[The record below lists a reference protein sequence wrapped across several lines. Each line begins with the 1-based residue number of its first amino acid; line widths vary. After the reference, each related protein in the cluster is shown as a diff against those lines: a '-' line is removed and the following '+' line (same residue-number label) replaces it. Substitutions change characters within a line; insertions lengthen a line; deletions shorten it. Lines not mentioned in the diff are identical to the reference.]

1 LRATVESAVEQA
13 EAAAE
18 RRGVRLTREFPE
30 TPLVVRHDPQRLGQ
44 VVSNLVG
51 NALKFTPRGGSV
63 VVTLGDLRKMIG
75 YDRLGRFVL
84 DELASLLESEGL
96 GYFPLDN
103 IDANPEPRQGQ
114 EVRIY
119 RRGKSMGKVIQAVTN
134 PTPAGDRMLRTNSS
148 DSTELIQQIR
158 ALVCP

>member
-1 LRATVESAVEQA
+1 MAISTLTDLGKKVDNETV
-13 EAAAE
+13 
-18 RRGVRLTREFPE
+18 
-30 TPLVVRHDPQRLGQ
+30 
-44 VVSNLVG
+44 
-51 NALKFTPRGGSV
+51 V

-84 DELASLLESEGL
+84 DELASLLEGEGL

-119 RRGKSMGKVIQAVTN
+119 RRGKSIGKLIQAVTN